1 MKLRSIVMT
10 PLAAQSGAALV
21 ALVLGVISGPA
32 CVEAAAPGESFQDC
46 DTCPE
51 MVVVPAGQFI
61 MGTAESEAGR
71 LSNEGP
77 QREVTI
83 SRAFAVSK
91 YEITIGQYRQFSE
104 ETNRGVRN
112 NNCVV
117 VTGLRGGE
125 PVQGKSW
132 EDPNYVVGEDHPVAC
147 ISWNDSQDFVDW
159 LTKKTGKPY
168 RLLSEAEWE
177 YAARAGTSTRYSFGN
192 DEVELCDYGNVPDLT
207 AKAEMATKDGWS
219 PWLYVDCDDGYG
231 LRSAPVGTYKP
242 NAFGLYDMHGNVWEW
257 VEDCYYES
265 FAGAPKDG
273 SVWGSD
279 DACVHVVRG
288 GSLSAPV
295 SASRSAMRF
304 GGTTELRGPAA
315 EKAPKEWHN
324 FNLGLRIA
332 RGVN

>member
-1 MKLRSIVMT
+1 MIST
-10 PLAAQSGAALV
+10 PAFAEST
-21 ALVLGVISGPA
+21 
-32 CVEAAAPGESFQDC
+32 EAGTVFQDC

-61 MGTAESEAGR
+61 MGTADSEPGR

-91 YEITIGQYRQFSE
+91 YEITVGQYRQFSE
-104 ETNRGVRN
+104 DTNRGVKN

-132 EDPNYVVGEDHPVAC
+132 EDPNYAVGEDQPVAC
-147 ISWNDSQDFVDW
+147 ISWNDSQDFVGW
-159 LTKKTGKPY
+159 LTEKTGQPY
-168 RLLSEAEWE
+168 RLLTEAEWE
-177 YAARAGTSTRYSFGN
+177 YVARAGTSTRYSFGN
-192 DEVELCDYGNVPDLT
+192 DETELCAYGNVPDLT
-207 AKAEMATKDGWS
+207 AKAEMATKEGWS

-231 LRSAPVGTYKP
+231 LQSSPVGTYKP
-242 NAFGLYDMHGNVWEW
+242 NAFGLYDVHGNVWEW
-257 VEDCYYES
+257 VEDCYYDS
-265 FAGAPKDG
+265 FVGAPQDG
-273 SVWGSD
+273 SVRGSD
-279 DACVHVVRG
+279 EACVHVVRG

-304 GGTTELRGPAA
+304 GGTTELRGEAA
-315 EKAPKEWHN
+315 ERAPKEWHN

-332 RGVN
+332 RDLN